1 MAEATKQLGQNGLN
15 GANVKSKKKRNG
27 TGSQVIRRL
36 SKNRLAMFG
45 LIVLAI
51 IVLICVF
58 APITAPYGPN
68 DYDLQMIYATPC
80 LKHPFGTDALGRDIL
95 SRLIYGGRYSL
106 ALGLCGAGFG
116 MIAGCVLGCMAGY
129 FGGICD
135 NLIMRACDVLS
146 AIPGQLLSIV
156 ISCVLGGGFFNTVLA
171 LCIGGIPGKVRLLRA
186 QILSV
191 RNVEYIEAAQSYNCS
206 SAKTMFQHILPNT
219 YAPLL
224 VNLTMEIGGTIMA
237 AAGLSF
243 IGLGVQPPTPEWG
256 AMLSAGRDYIR
267 QYPHLIVFPG
277 LVIMVTV
284 YAINLFGDGLRDALD
299 PKMKH

>member
-1 MAEATKQLGQNGLN
+1 MPEANTELEVTTK
-15 GANVKSKKKRNG
+15 VKKKRNG
-27 TGSQVIRRL
+27 AMWESMRRL
-36 SKNRLAMFG
+36 SHNRLSMVGFVAM
-45 LIVLAI
+45 VI

-68 DYDLQMIYATPC
+68 EYDLTSIYSSPC
-80 LKHPFGTDALGRDIL
+80 FAHPFGTDALGRDIL

-106 ALGLCGAGFG
+106 SMGLCGAGFG
-116 MIAGCVLGCMAGY
+116 MIMGCILGCLAGY
-129 FGGICD
+129 FGGAVD
-135 NLIMRACDVLS
+135 NIIMRACDVLS

-156 ISCVLGGGFFNTVLA
+156 ISCALGPGFVNTVLA
-171 LCIGGIPGKVRLLRA
+171 LCIGGIPPKVRLLRA
-186 QILSV
+186 NILSI
-191 RNVEYIEAAQSYNCS
+191 RGVEYIEAAQSYNCS

-219 YAPLL
+219 YTPLL
-224 VNLTMEIGGTIMA
+224 VNFTMEVGGTIMA

-267 QYPHLIVFPG
+267 QYPYLIAFPG

-284 YAINLFGDGLRDALD
+284 YVINLFGDGLRDAFD
-299 PKMKH
+299 PKMKN